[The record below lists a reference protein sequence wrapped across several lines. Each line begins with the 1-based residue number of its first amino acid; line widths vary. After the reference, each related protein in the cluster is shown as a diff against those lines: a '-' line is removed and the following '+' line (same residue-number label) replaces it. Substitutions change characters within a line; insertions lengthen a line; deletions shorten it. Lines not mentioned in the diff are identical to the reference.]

1 MRATESVGGP
11 ICDRGASR
19 LGPTIRLEGSSR
31 RRPAVRGFIMVNDL
45 PSFTM
50 KAARFHTVKAPMKV
64 EDIPDPQPS
73 PRDVVLRVRGAGICH
88 TDLHLQ
94 DGLIPLNMPVVLGH
108 EIAGEVIDVGRDVT
122 GIRKNDHAVVH
133 FWNPCGRCR
142 ACLQG
147 RAMQCE
153 SLWTRPA
160 AGVSI
165 NGGYEEKCSVD
176 MDRIVPLPTELP
188 FDFASTLGCAGVT
201 AHHAVN
207 VAGDA
212 RSSDSVAIFG
222 LGGVGLYG
230 IQFSRNSGAY
240 TIGIGRSPG
249 KLRKAEQLGADAVV
263 DASKGK
269 VDEQV
274 KKATNGRGADLIVD
288 FLGSPES
295 AKASVASLAIGGR
308 YVLVGITPAEL
319 GFNPTDIIFKE
330 LSISGSLVG
339 NKNEQA
345 DIVEMA
351 RSGRVKSIVTK
362 TYQLD
367 EINTGLDT
375 LRRAE
380 TVGRSVIL
388 P

>member
-1 MRATESVGGP
+1 
-11 ICDRGASR
+11 
-19 LGPTIRLEGSSR
+19 
-31 RRPAVRGFIMVNDL
+31 
-45 PSFTM
+45 M
-50 KAARFHTVKAPMKV
+50 KAARFHKVGAPMKV
-64 EDIPDPQPS
+64 EEIPDPKPS

-94 DGLIPLNMPVVLGH
+94 DGLIPLNMPIVLGH
-108 EIAGEVIDVGRDVT
+108 EIAGEVIGTGSEVT
-122 GIRKNDHAVVH
+122 GIKKNDHAVVH
-133 FWNPCGRCR
+133 FWNPCGHCR

-147 RAMQCE
+147 KAMQCE
-153 SLWTRPA
+153 FLWTRPA
-160 AGVSI
+160 SGVMI
-165 NGGYEEKCSVD
+165 DGGYEERCLVD
-176 MDRIVPLPTELP
+176 AERIVSLPKELP
-188 FDFASTLGCAGVT
+188 FDFSATLGCAGIT

-207 VAGDA
+207 IAGDA
-212 RSSDSVAIFG
+212 RASDSVAIFG

-230 IQFSRNSGAY
+230 VQFARISGAH
-240 TIGIGRSPG
+240 TIGISRHPG
-249 KLRKAEQLGADAVV
+249 KLKKAEQLGADSVV

-295 AKASVASLAIGGR
+295 LKASIASLAIGGR

-319 GFNPTDIIFKE
+319 GFNPTDIIFRE

-345 DIVEMA
+345 DVVEMA
-351 RSGRVKSIVTK
+351 KSGRVKSVVTK
-362 TYQLD
+362 TLD
-367 EINTGLDT
+367 LDHINAGLDA
-375 LRRAE
+375 LRGGE
-380 TVGRSVIL
+380 IVGRSVVL

>member
-1 MRATESVGGP
+1 
-11 ICDRGASR
+11 
-19 LGPTIRLEGSSR
+19 
-31 RRPAVRGFIMVNDL
+31 
-45 PSFTM
+45 M
-50 KAARFHTVKAPMKV
+50 KAARFHKVGAPLKV
-64 EDIPDPQPS
+64 EEIPDPKPS

-94 DGLIPLNMPVVLGH
+94 DGLIPLNMPIVLGH
-108 EIAGEVIDVGRDVT
+108 EIAGEVVDVGSEVS
-122 GIRKNDHAVVH
+122 GIKKNDHAVVH
-133 FWNPCGRCR
+133 FWNPCGHCR

-147 RAMQCE
+147 KAMQCE

-160 AGVSI
+160 AGIMI
-165 NGGYEEKCSVD
+165 NGGYEEKCQVD
-176 MDRIVPLPTELP
+176 MDRVVPVPKGIPL
-188 FDFASTLGCAGVT
+188 DFAATLGCAGIT

-207 VAGDA
+207 IVGNA

-222 LGGVGLYG
+222 LGGLGLYG
-230 IQFSRNSGAY
+230 VQFARISGAH
-240 TIGIGRSPG
+240 TIGISRNPS
-249 KLRKAEQLGADAVV
+249 KLKKAEQLGADAVI

-288 FLGSPES
+288 LLGSPES
-295 AKASVASLAIGGR
+295 AKASIASLAIGGR

-319 GFNPTDIIFKE
+319 GFNPTDIIFRE

-339 NKNEQA
+339 SKKEQA

-351 RSGRVKSIVTK
+351 RSGRVKSPVTK
-362 TYQLD
+362 TYKLD
-367 EINTGLDT
+367 DINSGFDA
-375 LRRAE
+375 LRRGE
-380 TVGRSVIL
+380 TVGRSVVL